1 MIYQY
6 KPTKNNIERFDYIIV
21 TSENKWE
28 GTGKQATD
36 DELQQ
41 DLKDIKERL
50 EKEGRDEEL
59 IVYSAPSMSSH

>member
-1 MIYQY
+1 M
-6 KPTKNNIERFDYIIV
+6 ERFDYIIV
-21 TSENKWE
+21 TSENTWE

-41 DLKDIKERL
+41 AVKDIKERL

-59 IVYSAPSMSSH
+59 IVFSSSSMISHSV

>member
-1 MIYQY
+1 M
-6 KPTKNNIERFDYIIV
+6 ERFDYIIV
-21 TSENKWE
+21 TSENTWE

-41 DLKDIKERL
+41 DVKDIKERL

-59 IVYSAPSMSSH
+59 IVFSSSSMISHSV